1 MNVSYKGIKQEL
13 SPKIQKKLDAK
24 FAKLSKLLE
33 RRGEKEAHVVVNS
46 ERHLHRAE
54 ITIQFYGQQLV
65 GAGSDADLLNA
76 LSQACEK
83 LETQALKNLAKWRE
97 RRTEVPAPAP
107 APEPKGK
114 VKKSASK
121 GVNGAA
127 QRIYKVNHRDDRK
140 PMTLDEAVME
150 MDQSQDYL
158 VYRDADKD
166 RVSVLVRRRDGH
178 FDLIEG

>member
-13 SPKIQKKLDAK
+13 SPKIQKKMDAK

-33 RRGEKEAHVVVNS
+33 RRGEKEAHVMVNS

-54 ITIQFYGQQLV
+54 ITIQFYGHQLV
-65 GAGSDADLLNA
+65 GVGSDADLSNA

-83 LETQALKNLAKWRE
+83 LETQALKNRAKWRE
-97 RRTEVPAPAP
+97 RRTEPAPAP
-107 APEPKGK
+107 ASAPAAK
-114 VKKSASK
+114 VKVSK
-121 GVNGAA
+121 KAEKNGGS

-150 MDQSQDYL
+150 MEQNQDYL